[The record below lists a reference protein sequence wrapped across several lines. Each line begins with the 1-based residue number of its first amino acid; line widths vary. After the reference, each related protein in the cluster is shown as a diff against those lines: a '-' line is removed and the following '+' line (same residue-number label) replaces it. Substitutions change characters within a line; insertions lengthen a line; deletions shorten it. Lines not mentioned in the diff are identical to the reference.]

1 MPQLFFKRHLQEA
14 IRSGAKRTT
23 IRRWAKPMMHAGQR
37 AYAPGL
43 GWLAIDSV
51 EPLELG
57 QLSDADA
64 QADGLASAVDLRELL
79 YSLYPDHAQ
88 DGKSW
93 FRVAF
98 TRVS

>member
-23 IRRWAKPMMHAGQR
+23 IRRWARPMMQAGQR

-43 GWLAIDSV
+43 GWLAIESV
-51 EPLELG
+51 EPLELDR
-57 QLSDADA
+57 LSDDDA
-64 QADGLASAVDLRELL
+64 RADGVPSAVELRDLL
-79 YSLYPDHAQ
+79 YSLYPDHAE

-98 TRVS
+98 TPL